1 MNHIQQIND
10 IKVHESN
17 KLIKEVILYEFNSL
31 TNVCSLFN
39 FQLDKMNQ
47 THKMKGTYKM
57 KDIKDMNHKEKDEYI
72 NELLNEIHS
81 LNEINETNETLIAEL
96 QSKLEASSK
105 DGRKSQVLNILREY
119 RTISILEISKLL
131 SISTKNVSSQLTY
144 LRSDGYMIFT
154 DHKGRKMLIEDQVT
168 NDVQQT
174 NDDSNIDDDS
184 SVEDES

>member
-1 MNHIQQIND
+1 
-10 IKVHESN
+10 
-17 KLIKEVILYEFNSL
+17 
-31 TNVCSLFN
+31 VCSLFN